1 MTDELED
8 LIQETEITLRDAYR
22 RGIEKGEQAS
32 KVALKNNTKMLIS
45 FEVYVTKNYKR
56 MVVDD
61 ELFFVDEPNQVAITL
76 SQAIKNFLLT
86 YDDAEN

>member
-22 RGIEKGEQAS
+22 RGIEKGEQAG
-32 KVALKNNTKMLIS
+32 KVALKSNSDMLMA
-45 FEVYVTKNYKR
+45 FEVYITKHYKR
-56 MVVDD
+56 MIVDN

-76 SQAIKNFLLT
+76 TQAIKNFLLT
-86 YDDAEN
+86 YDDAED

>member
-22 RGIEKGEQAS
+22 RGFEKGEQAS
-32 KVALKNNTKMLIS
+32 KVSLKNNTKMLIS

-86 YDDAEN
+86 YDDEQN

>member
-22 RGIEKGEQAS
+22 RGIEKGEQSS

-86 YDDAEN
+86 YDDEQN

>member
-22 RGIEKGEQAS
+22 RGIERGGEAS
-32 KVALKNNTKMLIS
+32 KVALKNNNKMLFS

-56 MVVDD
+56 MVVDG

-76 SQAIKNFLLT
+76 TQAIKNFLLT
-86 YDDAEN
+86 YDDEEN

>member
-22 RGIEKGEQAS
+22 RGLEKGEHAS
-32 KVALKNNTKMLIS
+32 RVALKNNTKMLIS
-45 FEVYVTKNYKR
+45 FEMYVTKNYKR